1 MPLPARLLPALLL
14 LAAGPLLAAAPGG
27 SYSPA
32 DYGAVFDG
40 KTNDGPAI
48 QKAID
53 AAAAA
58 GGGTV
63 VLPAGR
69 TAMTGSL
76 ELKSH
81 LTFRLE
87 PGSKLVASLN
97 PADYTTPILIRA
109 VQAEDVA
116 ITGTGEIEGRGVDFM
131 AGRNEVIYH
140 AKDWRPNLVMLRQCR
155 HVRLSDFTLRDSPR
169 FTIQFSGCEDV
180 EARGLT
186 ILNNLEIPNCDG
198 IDPVSSRDVRITGC
212 SIQTGDDCVAI
223 STGAPGPDG
232 KPHDPNPAENIIVT
246 DCVLTSQDSAL
257 KIGSGTPGD
266 VRNVIFADCVVKRSL
281 RGVDIMARDNGN
293 VENVV
298 ARNIVIQTQLYGRP
312 WWGAS
317 EAVYITAV
325 PRSAQTRL
333 GHVRGVHISGIVAHG
348 EAGVFVRGT
357 PDSPIED
364 LHLSDITLDIAKTTT
379 WPSRIDLRPT
389 MGQRV
394 PQEEGVVVA
403 GFDLQ
408 DVKGATIRDCE
419 VRWGPNPPANFG
431 PVLQQVRVADLT
443 VENLRGHDAHAGEPQ
458 GGN

>member
-1 MPLPARLLPALLL
+1 MPHLSRFLPALLL
-14 LAAGPLLAAAPGG
+14 AASPLFAAAPSGT
-27 SYSPA
+27 YSPA

-48 QKAID
+48 QQAID

-69 TAMTGSL
+69 TALSGSI

-81 LTFRLE
+81 LTLRLE
-87 PGSKLVASLN
+87 PGSRLVASLN
-97 PADYTTPILIRA
+97 RGDYSTSILVRA
-109 VQAEDVA
+109 VGAEEVA
-116 ITGTGEIEGRGVDFM
+116 ITGTGTIEGQGEAFM
-131 AGRNEVIYH
+131 ASRDAVIFH
-140 AKDWRPNLVMLRQCR
+140 PKDWRPNLVMFRRCR
-155 HVRLSDFTLRDSPR
+155 HVRLSDFTLHDSPR
-169 FTIQFSGCEDV
+169 FTIQFAGCEDV

-186 ILNNLEIPNCDG
+186 IRNNVEIPNCDG
-198 IDPVSSRDVRITGC
+198 IDPVCSRDVRITGC
-212 SIQTGDDCVAI
+212 SIETGDDCVAI

-232 KPHDPNPAENIIVT
+232 KPYDPMPAENIIVS
-246 DCVLTSQDSAL
+246 DCVLTTQDSAL

-266 VRNVIFADCVVKRSL
+266 VRNVVFADCVVRRAL
-281 RGVDIMARDNGN
+281 RGVDIMARDGGN

-317 EAVYITAV
+317 EAVYVTAV
-325 PRSAQTRL
+325 PRNAQTKL
-333 GHVRGVHISGIVAHG
+333 GHVRGVHVSGIVAHG

-364 LHLSDITLDIAKTTT
+364 ITLSDITLDIAKTTT

-389 MGQRV
+389 MGQRG
-394 PQEEGVVVA
+394 PDEQDVVVA

-408 DVKGATIRDCE
+408 DVRGATIRDCA
-419 VRWGPNPPANFG
+419 VRWGPNPPADFG

-443 VENLRGHDAHAGEPQ
+443 VENLRGRDAHAPAAK